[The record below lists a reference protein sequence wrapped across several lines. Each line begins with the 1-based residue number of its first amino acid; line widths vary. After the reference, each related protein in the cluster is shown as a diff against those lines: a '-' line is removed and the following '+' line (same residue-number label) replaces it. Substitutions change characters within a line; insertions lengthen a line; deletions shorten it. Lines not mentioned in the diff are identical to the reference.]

1 MKYKVGDRFEG
12 QGIVGG
18 IEIVYI
24 NHSNIKPYS
33 IQYEDNSVKDCSI
46 DYIDS
51 FYTLIEENN
60 MKYKVGDRFQDNDYD
75 VTIEIVQ
82 CDKQEI
88 TPYLVKYSD
97 DSSGGDVSDFVI
109 DKYYTKIN
117 DPLNVV
123 WDDTPA
129 ETDVDEFSSI
139 MKSFGDMLNEKNKRY
154 GDAALKPLSIVGKH
168 HRLGVKVDE
177 KLSRIKNANDLKK
190 NDVADTIGYLFLIC
204 KDMGWE
210 DFSDQLD

>member
-1 MKYKVGDRFEG
+1 MKYKVGDRLEDKG
-12 QGIVGG
+12 AGIEFAIYEVKIGSHFPYLIEFTDGG
-18 IEIVYI
+18 IQEAT
-24 NHSNIKPYS
+24 
-33 IQYEDNSVKDCSI
+33 DAD
-46 DYIDS
+46 IDS
-51 FYTLIEENN
+51 
-60 MKYKVGDRFQDNDYD
+60 
-75 VTIEIVQ
+75 
-82 CDKQEI
+82 
-88 TPYLVKYSD
+88 
-97 DSSGGDVSDFVI
+97 
-109 DKYYTKIN
+109 YTKIE

-139 MKSFGDMLNEKNKRY
+139 MKSFGDMLNEKNSRY

-177 KLSRIKNANDLKK
+177 KLSRIRNSDDLKK

>member
-1 MKYKVGDRFEG
+1 MKYKVGDRFEDKG
-12 QGIVGG
+12 EGIGFAIYSRRTGSDFPYYIEFTDGG
-18 IEIVYI
+18 RD
-24 NHSNIKPYS
+24 
-33 IQYEDNSVKDCSI
+33 QVKDNF
-46 DYIDS
+46 IDS
-51 FYTLIEENN
+51 YTKIGETK
-60 MKYKVGDRFQDNDYD
+60 MKYKVGDRLEDKGAG
-75 VTIEIVQ
+75 IEFAIYEV
-82 CDKQEI
+82 KI
-88 TPYLVKYSD
+88 GSHFPYLIEFTD
-97 DSSGGDVSDFVI
+97 GGIQEATDADIDS
-109 DKYYTKIN
+109 YTKIE

-139 MKSFGDMLNEKNKRY
+139 MKSFGDMLNEKNSRY

-177 KLSRIKNANDLKK
+177 KLSRIRNSDDLKK